1 MYVIQLNG
9 EPHYVQATSAVL
21 SAAGSTGTTAI
32 TLNQSDLPANTYI
45 QQTHLE
51 PQIQT
56 VQQPATA
63 TVIHQQTD
71 AFQDVIDYVQ
81 NLYADLAKEKHFSTY
96 FCLFCSQ
103 EFVDLRLLLR
113 HTSYG
118 HRTKILDGT
127 TNLDQ
132 DFEAL
137 VRKKLELKEQQTA
150 AANQQLYQCV
160 QCQQMFNSL
169 DVISEHL
176 NHCQVASTATNV
188 LQTASVT
195 DNVTT
200 ADNLTYQPKI
210 EVPEPKPAVNTR
222 DHYVPYGCAQCKYDG
237 AIWRQSFHSLR
248 LNDFIL
254 GTFTDILNRWPK
266 VFHNSRANGPFA
278 HLHRWNFLR
287 GSSLFA
293 PEILGRCAERPT
305 HCHQWGKHQLYT
317 EN

>member
-21 SAAGSTGTTAI
+21 SAAGTTAATAI
-32 TLNQSDLPANTYI
+32 ALNHADLPANTYI

-56 VQQPATA
+56 VQQPTAT

-96 FCLFCSQ
+96 FCLFCTQ

-113 HTSYG
+113 HTSYA

-137 VRKKLELKEQQTA
+137 VRKKLELKEQQA
-150 AANQQLYQCV
+150 AAASQQLYQCV

-169 DVISEHL
+169 EVISEHL
-176 NHCQVASTATNV
+176 NHCQVGGGAAAAAANV
-188 LQTASVT
+188 LQTAGVVDTVT
-195 DNVTT
+195 V
-200 ADNLTYQPKI
+200 ADTLATYQPKI
-210 EVPEPKPAVNTR
+210 EVPEPKPAANAR
-222 DHYVPYGCAQCKYDG
+222 DHYVPYGCAQCKYRLPS
-237 AIWRQSFHSLR
+237 IFSL
-248 LNDFIL
+248 DFSPSIFSPS
-254 GTFTDILNRWPK
+254 TFCRR
-266 VFHNSRANGPFA
+266 FF
-278 HLHRWNFLR
+278 
-287 GSSLFA
+287 
-293 PEILGRCAERPT
+293 GRC
-305 HCHQWGKHQLYT
+305 
-317 EN
+317 

>member
-21 SAAGSTGTTAI
+21 SAAGTTAATAI
-32 TLNQSDLPANTYI
+32 ALNQSDLPANTYI

-51 PQIQT
+51 PHIQP
-56 VQQPATA
+56 VQQPAA

-96 FCLFCSQ
+96 FCLFCTQ

-113 HTSYG
+113 HTSYA

-137 VRKKLELKEQQTA
+137 VRKKLELKEQQA
-150 AANQQLYQCV
+150 AAASQQLYQCV

-169 DVISEHL
+169 EVISEHL
-176 NHCQVASTATNV
+176 NHCQVAGGAGNV
-188 LQTASVT
+188 LQTGGVVDTVT
-195 DNVTT
+195 V
-200 ADNLTYQPKI
+200 ADTLATYQPKI
-210 EVPEPKPAVNTR
+210 EVPEPKPAANTR
-222 DHYVPYGCAQCKYDG
+222 DHYVPYGCAQCKYRSPPTFS
-237 AIWRQSFHSLR
+237 AR
-248 LNDFIL
+248 LVAADFL
-254 GTFTDILNRWPK
+254 LDFFLAHFRSMLTVRVCGF
-266 VFHNSRANGPFA
+266 FAAFSRAICCC
-278 HLHRWNFLR
+278 RSMR
-287 GSSLFA
+287 D
-293 PEILGRCAERPT
+293 
-305 HCHQWGKHQLYT
+305 
-317 EN
+317 